1 MCYAAARKWGNAQA
15 GAGVAGPSQLCG
27 NGGYL
32 RSCIGR
38 IEKNNGRNYVESFG
52 KQQCGLTFQDFL
64 TDDWQTSKTWKSK
77 VRQKVMKKP
86 CFHRKHGFRVAAEEG
101 FEPSQTE
108 SESVVLPL
116 HNSALS
122 CATLTVY
129 NIQRE
134 LSSEKCKKIWKD
146 FFAVNLLTSPAL
158 SRYNM

>member
-1 MCYAAARKWGNAQA
+1 MGPRFLNIFVCCAAARKRGNAQT
-15 GAGVAGPSQLCG
+15 GAGVAGSSQLCG
-27 NGGYL
+27 NSGYL
-32 RSCIGR
+32 RSCTGR
-38 IEKNNGRNYVESFG
+38 IEKNNVRNDVESFG
-52 KQQCGLTFQDFL
+52 KQPYSWTVSNLFDRQLADIQSL
-64 TDDWQTSKTWKSK
+64 EIQSSSKG
-77 VRQKVMKKP
+77 MKKP

-146 FFAVNLLTSPAL
+146 FLL
-158 SRYNM
+158 

>member
-1 MCYAAARKWGNAQA
+1 MSG
-15 GAGVAGPSQLCG
+15 
-27 NGGYL
+27 
-32 RSCIGR
+32 
-38 IEKNNGRNYVESFG
+38 
-52 KQQCGLTFQDFL
+52 DFL
-64 TDDWQTSKTWKSK
+64 
-77 VRQKVMKKP
+77 
-86 CFHRKHGFRVAAEEG
+86 AAGEG

>member
-1 MCYAAARKWGNAQA
+1 
-15 GAGVAGPSQLCG
+15 
-27 NGGYL
+27 
-32 RSCIGR
+32 
-38 IEKNNGRNYVESFG
+38 
-52 KQQCGLTFQDFL
+52 
-64 TDDWQTSKTWKSK
+64 
-77 VRQKVMKKP
+77 MKKP

-134 LSSEKCKKIWKD
+134 LSSKNAKKYGKI
-146 FFAVNLLTSPAL
+146 FLL
-158 SRYNM
+158 

>member
-1 MCYAAARKWGNAQA
+1 MCYAAARKWSNAQA

-52 KQQCGLTFQDFL
+52 KQQCGLTFQNFL
-64 TDDWQTSKTWKSK
+64 TDDWQTSKTWKLK
-77 VRQKVMKKP
+77 APQKVMKKP

-116 HNSALS
+116 HNSAI
-122 CATLTVY
+122 C
-129 NIQRE
+129 
-134 LSSEKCKKIWKD
+134 
-146 FFAVNLLTSPAL
+146 
-158 SRYNM
+158 